1 MAVPE
6 LVGKIQAFQNAVAN
20 SLASFGFKR
29 LNDDDDFD
37 SSFWRRGDSRS
48 LRFGVGVVDHETVV
62 YLGATAGIR
71 FEEIEVI
78 CHEASGLPADIHAE
92 TVTIAAP
99 NLSPNGRPEENVGRL
114 ANGAAPDSV
123 GKLAATAERLFTSLA
138 VPFFDRFKTIQDADV
153 VLNSQPS
160 VNSPYLVPDYERC
173 CRGLVAAK
181 LVGRPNLQDLLTIYI
196 DRMQKTANGFYFKRF
211 MRLVTLLGLG

>member
-1 MAVPE
+1 
-6 LVGKIQAFQNAVAN
+6 
-20 SLASFGFKR
+20 
-29 LNDDDDFD
+29 
-37 SSFWRRGDSRS
+37 
-48 LRFGVGVVDHETVV
+48 VVDHETWSI
-62 YLGATAGIR
+62 LSDGRIR

-99 NLSPNGRPEENVGRL
+99 NLSPNADQRRMFGRL

-181 LVGRPNLQDLLTIYI
+181 HCWETESSGPAHHLY
-196 DRMQKTANGFYFKRF
+196 
-211 MRLVTLLGLG
+211 